1 MKTVLITGATSGI
14 GLEVARLLARQ
25 GYHVLGIGRNEAR
38 CRQAEASI
46 LTENPEARV
55 TYFTADLMHRR
66 EVVRIASII
75 RNLLD
80 AQYNGELHALINNAG
95 CVRSRYMT
103 TEDGY
108 EQQFALNHLAGFLLT
123 HTLLP
128 ALKKAHGRV
137 IMTGSNSHKGI
148 RVRWQDPMLR
158 RWYNPL
164 IAYKQ
169 SKLCNIL
176 FAKALN
182 DRFEDFGV
190 RAYVVDPGLVRTDIG
205 NKETGFLVNL
215 IWSLR
220 KRHGMPPTVP
230 AETYAYLCRE
240 EPAPEG
246 LYYYLCKEKAYSR
259 QVTGDNARRLF
270 ELSERLCG
278 IRFGQ
283 ERQLHSSGEW
293 DQSV

>member
-1 MKTVLITGATSGI
+1 MMKTVVITGATSGI
-14 GLEVARLLARQ
+14 GLEVARLLAGQ
-25 GYHVLGIGRNEAR
+25 GFNVLGIGRDETR

-46 LTENPEARV
+46 LSENPGARV
-55 TYFTADLMHRR
+55 ACFAADLMQQR
-66 EVVRIASII
+66 EVVRIASVI

-80 AQYNGELHALINNAG
+80 AQWNGELHALINNAG

-108 EQQFALNHLAGFLLT
+108 EQQFALNHLAGFMLT
-123 HTLLP
+123 HMLLP
-128 ALKKAHGRV
+128 ALLKARGRV
-137 IMTGSNSHKGI
+137 ILTGSNSHKGI
-148 RVRWQDPMLR
+148 RVHWKDPMFR

-176 FAKALN
+176 FAKGLN
-182 DRFEDFGV
+182 DRYGNTGI
-190 RAYVVDPGLVRTDIG
+190 RAYVVDPGLVKTDIG

-215 IWSLR
+215 VWSLR
-220 KRHGMPPTVP
+220 KRHGVPPAVP
-230 AETYAYLCRE
+230 AETYLYLCRQ

-259 QVTGDNARRLF
+259 QVTSENANRLF
-270 ELSERLCG
+270 EISRRLCG
-278 IRFGQ
+278 LD
-283 ERQLHSSGEW
+283 E
-293 DQSV
+293 

>member
-1 MKTVLITGATSGI
+1 MMKTVVITGATSGI
-14 GLEVARLLARQ
+14 GLEVARLLAGQ
-25 GYHVLGIGRNEAR
+25 GFNVLGIGRDEAR

-46 LTENPEARV
+46 LSENPGARV
-55 TYFTADLMHRR
+55 ACFAADLMQQR
-66 EVVRIASII
+66 EVVRIASVI

-80 AQYNGELHALINNAG
+80 AQWNGELHALINNAG

-108 EQQFALNHLAGFLLT
+108 EQQFALNHLAGFMLT
-123 HTLLP
+123 HMLLP
-128 ALKKAHGRV
+128 VLLKARGRV
-137 IMTGSNSHKGI
+137 ILTGSNSHKGI
-148 RVRWQDPMLR
+148 RVHWKDPMFR

-176 FAKALN
+176 FAKGLN
-182 DRFEDFGV
+182 DRYGNTGI
-190 RAYVVDPGLVRTDIG
+190 RAYVVDPGLVKTDIG

-215 IWSLR
+215 VWSLR
-220 KRHGMPPTVP
+220 KRHGVPPAVP
-230 AETYAYLCRE
+230 AETYLYLCRQ

-259 QVTGDNARRLF
+259 QVTSENANRLF
-270 ELSERLCG
+270 EISRRLCG
-278 IRFGQ
+278 LD
-283 ERQLHSSGEW
+283 E
-293 DQSV
+293 

>member
-1 MKTVLITGATSGI
+1 MKTVVITGATSGI
-14 GLEVARLLARQ
+14 GLEVVRLLAGQ
-25 GYHVLGIGRNEAR
+25 GFNVLGIGRDEAR

-46 LTENPEARV
+46 LSENPGARV
-55 TYFTADLMHRR
+55 ACFAADLMQQR
-66 EVVRIASII
+66 EVVRIASVI

-80 AQYNGELHALINNAG
+80 AQWNGELHALINNAG

-108 EQQFALNHLAGFLLT
+108 EQQFALNHLAGFMLT
-123 HTLLP
+123 HMLLP
-128 ALKKAHGRV
+128 VLLKARGRV
-137 IMTGSNSHKGI
+137 ILTGSNSHKGI
-148 RVRWQDPMLR
+148 RVHWKDPMFR

-176 FAKALN
+176 FAKGLN
-182 DRFEDFGV
+182 DRYGNTGI
-190 RAYVVDPGLVRTDIG
+190 RAYVVDPGLVKTDIG

-215 IWSLR
+215 VWSLR
-220 KRHGMPPTVP
+220 KRHGVPPAVP
-230 AETYAYLCRE
+230 AETYLYLCRQ

-259 QVTGDNARRLF
+259 QVTSENANRLF
-270 ELSERLCG
+270 EISRRLCG
-278 IRFGQ
+278 LD
-283 ERQLHSSGEW
+283 E
-293 DQSV
+293 

>member
-1 MKTVLITGATSGI
+1 MKTVVITGATSGI
-14 GLEVARLLARQ
+14 GLEVARLLAGQ
-25 GYHVLGIGRNEAR
+25 GFNVLGIGRDETR

-46 LTENPEARV
+46 LSENPGARV
-55 TYFTADLMHRR
+55 ACFAADLMHQR
-66 EVVRIASII
+66 EVVRIASVI

-80 AQYNGELHALINNAG
+80 AQWNGELHALINNAG

-108 EQQFALNHLAGFLLT
+108 EQQFALNHLAGFMLT
-123 HTLLP
+123 HMLLP
-128 ALKKAHGRV
+128 ALLKARGRV
-137 IMTGSNSHKGI
+137 ILTGSNSHKGI
-148 RVRWQDPMLR
+148 RVHWKDPMFR

-176 FAKALN
+176 FAKGLN
-182 DRFEDFGV
+182 DRYGNTGI
-190 RAYVVDPGLVRTDIG
+190 RAYVVDPGLVKTDIG

-215 IWSLR
+215 VWSLR
-220 KRHGMPPTVP
+220 KRHGVPPAVP
-230 AETYAYLCRE
+230 AETYLYLCRQ

-259 QVTGDNARRLF
+259 QVTSENANRLF
-270 ELSERLCG
+270 EISRRLCG
-278 IRFGQ
+278 LD
-283 ERQLHSSGEW
+283 E
-293 DQSV
+293 

>member
-1 MKTVLITGATSGI
+1 MKTVVITGATSGI
-14 GLEVARLLARQ
+14 GLEVARLLAGQ
-25 GYHVLGIGRNEAR
+25 GFNVLGIGRDETR

-46 LTENPEARV
+46 LSENPGARV
-55 TYFTADLMHRR
+55 ACFAADLMQQR
-66 EVVRIASII
+66 EVVRIASVI

-80 AQYNGELHALINNAG
+80 AQWNGELHALINNAG

-108 EQQFALNHLAGFLLT
+108 EQQFALNHLAGFMLT
-123 HTLLP
+123 HMLLP
-128 ALKKAHGRV
+128 ALLKARGRV
-137 IMTGSNSHKGI
+137 ILTGSNSHKGI
-148 RVRWQDPMLR
+148 RVHWKDPMFR

-176 FAKALN
+176 FAKGLN
-182 DRFEDFGV
+182 DRYGNTGI
-190 RAYVVDPGLVRTDIG
+190 RAYVVDPGLVKTDIG

-215 IWSLR
+215 VWSLR
-220 KRHGMPPTVP
+220 KRHGVPPAVP
-230 AETYAYLCRE
+230 AETYLYLCRQ

-259 QVTGDNARRLF
+259 QVTSENANRLF
-270 ELSERLCG
+270 EISRRLCG
-278 IRFGQ
+278 LD
-283 ERQLHSSGEW
+283 E
-293 DQSV
+293 